1 MLLATWHRL
10 KSASLITRTLV
21 AIGGATLGT
30 AGFLG
35 GASLVVMSVTEAI
48 AGEAEATSPDDDAE
62 VGEGAAVVIATDP
75 SGDRSSSAG
84 SRAARSG
91 LTPGPRSGTSP
102 TSAGAPRTQGPAAP
116 EGEDGR

>member
-1 MLLATWHRL
+1 MLLSTWHRL
-10 KSASLITRTLV
+10 KSASLVTRTLV

-35 GASLVVMSVTEAI
+35 AASLVVLSVTEAI
-48 AGEAEATSPDDDAE
+48 AGEAEATSADASE
-62 VGEGAAVVIATDP
+62 VVDGEPVVIATDP
-75 SGDRSSSAG
+75 AGERAAGAG
-84 SRAARSG
+84 SRASRSG

-102 TSAGAPRTQGPAAP
+102 TSAGAPRTQGPEAP